1 MNFIFLWIIWSLVSY
16 FVVQI
21 VSYERVLESDRN
33 KNIEILAC
41 LVFGGLINLVLF
53 TYLMQKKKYHIFKF

>member
-1 MNFIFLWIIWSLVSY
+1 MNFIFLWVIWSLVSY

-21 VSYERVLESDRN
+21 VSYERVSEIDRN

-41 LVFGGLINLVLF
+41 LVFGGIINLVLF
-53 TYLMQKKKYHIFKF
+53 SIY

>member
-1 MNFIFLWIIWSLVSY
+1 MNFIFLWVIWSLVSY

-41 LVFGGLINLVLF
+41 FVFGGVINLVLF
-53 TYLMQKKKYHIFKF
+53 SIY